1 MNTPDVIASLRKHP
15 DTTTDGKKLIINLFD
30 EFFNNHDMS
39 AVDRYMHPDYIQ
51 HDFDVPPG
59 RDGFKEYFTHVFSMF
74 PNFHVKIAHIL
85 EDEDMVAMH
94 GYGVTDPGKI
104 EVLVVDTYRI
114 KDGLLYEHWGTVQP
128 LPPEQFGNP
137 KLI

>member
-1 MNTPDVIASLRKHP
+1 MEKSQIVASLRKSP
-15 DTTTDGKKLIINLFD
+15 DATTSGKTLIINLFN
-30 EFFNNHDMS
+30 EFFRDHDMS
-39 AVDRYMHPDYIQ
+39 AVERYLHPNYIQ

-114 KDGLLYEHWGTVQP
+114 KERGCSMTLGHCTAAP
-128 LPPEQFGNP
+128 A
-137 KLI
+137 

>member
-1 MNTPDVIASLRKHP
+1 MEKSQIVASLRKSP
-15 DTTTDGKKLIINLFD
+15 DATTDGKKLIINLFA

>member
-1 MNTPDVIASLRKHP
+1 MDKSKIVASLKKSP
-15 DTTTDGKKLIINLFD
+15 DPTTIGKKLIINLFN
-30 EFFNNHDMS
+30 EFFRDHDMS
-39 AVDRYMHPDYIQ
+39 AVERYMHPDYIQ

-59 RDGFKEYFTHVFSMF
+59 RDGFKEYFANVFAMF
-74 PNFHVKIAHIL
+74 PDFHVDILHIL
-85 EDEDMVAMH
+85 EDGDMVAMN

-137 KLI
+137 NLM

>member
-1 MNTPDVIASLRKHP
+1 
-15 DTTTDGKKLIINLFD
+15 
-30 EFFNNHDMS
+30 
-39 AVDRYMHPDYIQ
+39 MHPDYIQ

-59 RDGFKEYFTHVFSMF
+59 REGFKEYFTNVFAMF
-74 PNFHVKIAHIL
+74 PNFHVNIVHIL
-85 EDEDMVAMH
+85 EDGDMVAMH

-137 KLI
+137 NLM

>member
-1 MNTPDVIASLRKHP
+1 MDKSKIVASLKKSP
-15 DTTTDGKKLIINLFD
+15 DPTTGGKKLIINLFN
-30 EFFNNHDMS
+30 EFFRDHDMS
-39 AVDRYMHPDYIQ
+39 AVERYMHPDYIQ

-59 RDGFKEYFTHVFSMF
+59 RDGFKEYFANVFAMF
-74 PNFHVKIAHIL
+74 PDFHVDILHIL
-85 EDEDMVAMH
+85 EDGDMVAMH

-137 KLI
+137 NLL